1 MTLLDQGLGSH
12 ADAPHKGREPPI
24 WSVGAEVLPLATSA
38 DACRGRRPRCVN
50 PDIKSTYSR
59 SLTPPFSNLTNCWL
73 HAAACQIRICA
84 DVITGE
90 RSHEARLNGIPADGA
105 LGQADEFPI
114 SSSSIRSSLA
124 PVDILAST
132 HSSAIPPRICQI
144 SASVI
149 ARLESHDDSPWP
161 ILGANDSQFPAR
173 RLLLA

>member
-24 WSVGAEVLPLATSA
+24 WSVGAEVLPLVTSA

-73 HAAACQIRICA
+73 HAAACQTRSCV

-90 RSHEARLNGIPADGA
+90 RSHEAAEWYPRNGA
-105 LGQADEFPI
+105 LGQTDEFPI

-124 PVDILAST
+124 PVDILAGT

-149 ARLESHDDSPWP
+149 ARLESYDDSPWP
-161 ILGANDSQFPAR
+161 ILGSE
-173 RLLLA
+173 

>member
-73 HAAACQIRICA
+73 HAAACQTRSCV

-90 RSHEARLNGIPADGA
+90 RSHEAAEWCPRDGA
-105 LGQADEFPI
+105 LGQ
-114 SSSSIRSSLA
+114 IRSSLA

-173 RLLLA
+173 RQLLA